1 MIWCVAIAYNN
12 ARTPNKTAELYILVN
27 ILLGILTPLL
37 LIVAGSTGSVFIMYI
52 TRGHIDPR
60 DIIAKLLGIKLER
73 LEVDDDACDCWIIHD
88 EFHFQ
93 LSEHDTD
100 TISEVADNEKITFC
114 QSISTS
120 CSTWVLAAIVSI
132 SFLLSMS
139 YFIDR
144 TVITSQTLQDW
155 PDRSVGEVDC
165 FLSNSFLYVS
175 PIEQVPTDRLN
186 NCTVFFEQCQS
197 NCSADDFQ
205 SCAQECANCLT
216 LCTNTLRSEL
226 EVVRVCDPPPANE
239 GPSCPVS
246 NAACITAATVF
257 PQDNSSCPT
266 AQGTQ
271 GSGEVGAEI
280 APIIVTNNTQR
291 LERCAGLLDTC
302 SMLVFMCTAPNCT
315 ELQQCN
321 DMLQECRK
329 PPFIVCF
336 SFLQIGSSANAL
348 QALAESYA
356 LFMFSVSLFG
366 IIFGAVRILLHI
378 KETKYWGV
386 GFVLA
391 AVLLI
396 IIGAP
401 VLIFSGIFFRENF
414 IKLLQFALAPLYIF
428 LIGLL
433 FPFAYFGHQGNSPH
447 ILCCGLCCL
456 TVLCCPF
463 KLCLRRRMNINFPD
477 HDLEI
482 IPNRESVQ

>member
-12 ARTPNKTAELYILVN
+12 ARTPNKTAELYILVD

-37 LIVAGSTGSVFIMYI
+37 LIVAGGTGSVFIMYI

-60 DIIAKLLGIKLER
+60 DIIAKLLGIKLE
-73 LEVDDDACDCWIIHD
+73 EHDEGACECWIIHD
-88 EFHFQ
+88 EFHFK
-93 LSEHDTD
+93 LRDHDTD
-100 TISEVADNEKITFC
+100 TISKVAKNKGITFGD
-114 QSISTS
+114 SISTS

-155 PDRSVGEVDC
+155 PDRSVAEVDC
-165 FLSNSFLYVS
+165 FLSNSFLYIS
-175 PIEQVPTDRLN
+175 PIEQVSTDRLN

-197 NCSADDFQ
+197 NCSADNFQ
-205 SCAQECANCLT
+205 SCAQECATCLT

-226 EVVRVCDPPPANE
+226 EVVRVCDPPPVNDD

-246 NAACITAATVF
+246 NAACITAATTVA
-257 PQDNSSCPT
+257 PQSNTTSCPT

-302 SMLVFMCTAPNCT
+302 SMLVSMCTAPNCT

-321 DMLQECRK
+321 DLLRECCK

-348 QALAESYA
+348 QVFAESYA
-356 LFMFSVSLFG
+356 LFMFAVSLFG

-378 KETKYWGV
+378 KETRLWGV
-386 GFVLA
+386 GFVIA

-414 IKLLQFALAPLYIF
+414 IKLLQFALGPVYIF

-433 FPFAYFGHQGNSPH
+433 FLFAYFEHQGNSPEEA
-447 ILCCGLCCL
+447 
-456 TVLCCPF
+456 TMSDKTQSTKV
-463 KLCLRRRMNINFPD
+463 
-477 HDLEI
+477 
-482 IPNRESVQ
+482 

>member
-12 ARTPNKTAELYILVN
+12 ARTPNKTAVLYIIVDF
-27 ILLGILTPLL
+27 LLGILTPLL

-60 DIIAKLLGIKLER
+60 DIIAKLLGIKLEKPEGDEHPR
-73 LEVDDDACDCWIIHD
+73 ECWIIHD

-93 LSEHDTD
+93 LSKHDDKTRSKVAQNREI
-100 TISEVADNEKITFC
+100 TIGDSF
-114 QSISTS
+114 STS
-120 CSTWVLAAIVSI
+120 WSTWVLAAIVSI

-165 FLSNSFLYVS
+165 FLSNSFLYIS

-205 SCAQECANCLT
+205 SCAQECATCLT
-216 LCTNTLRSEL
+216 QCTNALRSDL
-226 EVVRVCDPPPANE
+226 EVVRVCDPPPVNDD
-239 GPSCPVS
+239 GSSCTVS
-246 NAACITAATVF
+246 TPACISAATGVV
-257 PQDNSSCPT
+257 PQYNTSSCPT
-266 AQGTQ
+266 AQRTQ
-271 GSGEVGAEI
+271 GSGEFGVEI

-302 SMLVFMCTAPNCT
+302 SMLVSMCTAPNCT
-315 ELQQCN
+315 EVQQCN
-321 DMLQECRK
+321 DLLQECRK

-336 SFLQIGSSANAL
+336 SFLQIGRSANAL

-356 LFMFSVSLFG
+356 LLMFAVSLFG

-378 KETKYWGV
+378 KETKWWGV
-386 GFVLA
+386 GFVIA
-391 AVLLI
+391 AVLLT

-401 VLIFSGIFFRENF
+401 VLIFSGIFFRENI
-414 IKLLQFALAPLYIF
+414 IKLLQFALAPAYIF

-433 FPFAYFGHQGNSPH
+433 FPSACFEHQENSPKKPKPSDN
-447 ILCCGLCCL
+447 
-456 TVLCCPF
+456 TVASDN
-463 KLCLRRRMNINFPD
+463 K
-477 HDLEI
+477 EA
-482 IPNRESVQ
+482 STKV

>member
-1 MIWCVAIAYNN
+1 MIWCVAIAYKN
-12 ARTPNKTAELYILVN
+12 ARTPNKTADLYILVDC
-27 ILLGILTPLL
+27 LLGILTPLL
-37 LIVAGSTGSVFIMYI
+37 LIVAGGTGSVFIMYI

-73 LEVDDDACDCWIIHD
+73 LEDTCDYWIIHD
-88 EFHFQ
+88 EFHFE
-93 LSEHDTD
+93 LSDHDIN
-100 TISEVADNEKITFC
+100 TISNVAKNKGITFC
-114 QSISTS
+114 DSISTS
-120 CSTWVLAAIVSI
+120 PSTWVLAAIVSI

-155 PDRSVGEVDC
+155 PDRSVAEVDC
-165 FLSNSFLYVS
+165 FLSNSFLYIS

-197 NCSADDFQ
+197 NCSADNFQ
-205 SCAQECANCLT
+205 SCAQECATCLT

-226 EVVRVCDPPPANE
+226 EVVRVCDPPPVNDD
-239 GPSCPVS
+239 GPSCP
-246 NAACITAATVF
+246 AACITAAASVV
-257 PQDNSSCPT
+257 PQNNTSSCPT

-271 GSGEVGAEI
+271 GSGEVGVEI

-302 SMLVFMCTAPNCT
+302 SMLVSMCTAPNCT

-321 DMLQECRK
+321 NMLQECRK

-336 SFLQIGSSANAL
+336 SFLQIGRSASAL

-356 LFMFSVSLFG
+356 LFMFAVSLFG

-386 GFVLA
+386 GFVIT
-391 AVLLI
+391 AVLLT

-401 VLIFSGIFFRENF
+401 VLIFSGIFFRENC
-414 IKLLQFALAPLYIF
+414 IKLLQFALAPVYIF

-433 FPFAYFGHQGNSPH
+433 FPFAYFEHQGNSPKGH
-447 ILCCGLCCL
+447 TASENMAETDI
-456 TVLCCPF
+456 
-463 KLCLRRRMNINFPD
+463 
-477 HDLEI
+477 
-482 IPNRESVQ
+482 